1 MSRHVSDDLRTALN
15 DPSSRYRIVDTWV
28 LLQRKQDL
36 EAKKALILESKSRRF
51 IGSSEMEDWQKEA
64 LIYLEHFLDES
75 NVSSDPY
82 DLPRWHVVRLLKAIR
97 ENDRREALLR
107 LNSLKG
113 LLGDEEEDEEILNES
128 QGWPRPRQV
137 VSKRPHTN

>member
-1 MSRHVSDDLRTALN
+1 
-15 DPSSRYRIVDTWV
+15 
-28 LLQRKQDL
+28 
-36 EAKKALILESKSRRF
+36 
-51 IGSSEMEDWQKEA
+51 MEDWQKEA